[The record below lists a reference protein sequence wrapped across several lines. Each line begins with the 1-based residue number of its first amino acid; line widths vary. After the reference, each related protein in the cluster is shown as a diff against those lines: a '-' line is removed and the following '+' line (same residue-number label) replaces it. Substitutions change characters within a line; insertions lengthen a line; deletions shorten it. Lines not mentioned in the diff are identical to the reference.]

1 MIVYRV
7 FFHLDPGLDGLP
19 ALLLQTGGKE
29 VGMLQPVQEPVQLRT
44 LQPTNAADLNI
55 KSRYYSA
62 LKLQIK
68 NC

>member
-1 MIVYRV
+1 LYIEF

-44 LQPTNAADLNI
+44 LQPTNAADFF
-55 KSRYYSA
+55 KY
-62 LKLQIK
+62 KK
-68 NC
+68 